1 MIRTPFISVMT
12 DAALKAAKSLRR
24 DLGEVEAL
32 QVSMKGPGDFV
43 SAADR
48 RAEKIIR
55 EALTKA
61 RPTYGLVMEE
71 SGVIEGSDGAHRW
84 HVDPL
89 DGTTNFLHGIP
100 QFCVSIGLE
109 RDGDFVAGVVYDPA
123 KDEMFVAERGKGA
136 YLNNRRIR
144 VAGRNEFSQA
154 LIGIATPHL
163 GRQGH
168 AGFLKELNVVM
179 ARAAATRRFGAAAL
193 DIAYVACGRL
203 DAFWEHSLNS
213 WDFGAASV
221 LVREAGGV
229 FSALDGKKLLVD
241 SRDVIC
247 GNETMHSEL
256 GALIKSASA

>member
-1 MIRTPFISVMT
+1 MIRSPFISVMT

-55 EALTKA
+55 EALAKA
-61 RPTYGLVMEE
+61 RPTYGLLMEE
-71 SGVIEGSDGAHRW
+71 GGNIPGTDGAHRW

-109 RDGDFVAGVVYDPA
+109 RDGDFVA
-123 KDEMFVAERGKGA
+123 ERGKGA
-136 YLNNRRIR
+136 YMNNRRIR
-144 VAGRNEFSQA
+144 VAGRRDFNQA
-154 LIGIATPHL
+154 LIGVATPHL
-163 GRQGH
+163 GRGGH
-168 AGFLKELNVVM
+168 PHFLKELGAVM
-179 ARAAATRRFGAAAL
+179 ARAAATRRLGSAAL

-203 DAFWEHSLNS
+203 DAFWERGLNS

-221 LVREAGGV
+221 LVREAGGL
-229 FSALDGKKLLVD
+229 FSTLDGKKLLVD

-247 GNETMHSEL
+247 GNETMHAEL
-256 GALIKSASA
+256 GAILKGAA

>member
-1 MIRTPFISVMT
+1 MITSPLISVMT
-12 DAALKAAKSLRR
+12 DAAHKAAKSLRR

-55 EALTKA
+55 EALAKA

-71 SGVIEGSDGAHRW
+71 GGIVEGTDGAHRW

-100 QFCVSIGLE
+100 QFSVSIGLE
-109 RDGDFVAGVVYDPA
+109 RDGDFVAGVVYDPG

-136 YLNNRRIR
+136 YMNNRRIR
-144 VAGRNEFSQA
+144 VAGRREFSLA

-163 GRQGH
+163 GRSGH
-168 AGFLKELNVVM
+168 AQFLKELQAVM
-179 ARAAATRRFGAAAL
+179 ARAAATRRLGSAAL
-193 DIAYVACGRL
+193 DIAYVACGRY
-203 DAFWEHSLNS
+203 DAFWERSLSS

-229 FSALDGKKLLVD
+229 FTALDGKKSLVD
-241 SRDVIC
+241 SHDVIC
-247 GNETMHSEL
+247 GNDTMHDEL
-256 GALIKSASA
+256 AAILKKAN

>member
-1 MIRTPFISVMT
+1 MIRSPFISVMT

-55 EALTKA
+55 DALAKA

-71 SGVIEGSDGAHRW
+71 SGSITGTDGAHRW

-136 YLNNRRIR
+136 YMNNRRIR
-144 VAGRNEFSQA
+144 VAGRRDFNLA
-154 LIGIATPHL
+154 LIGDRDAPPWTRWPPAFPQGAQRRDGARRRHEAVRVLRRSTSPTWLAGASMRSGSATST
-163 GRQGH
+163 
-168 AGFLKELNVVM
+168 AGIS
-179 ARAAATRRFGAAAL
+179 ARPRCWFARRAGSSARSTA
-193 DIAYVACGRL
+193 RN
-203 DAFWEHSLNS
+203 HS
-213 WDFGAASV
+213 
-221 LVREAGGV
+221 
-229 FSALDGKKLLVD
+229 
-241 SRDVIC
+241 
-247 GNETMHSEL
+247 
-256 GALIKSASA
+256 

>member
-1 MIRTPFISVMT
+1 MINSPSISVMT
-12 DAALKAAKSLRR
+12 DAAKKAARSLRR

-48 RAEKIIR
+48 RAEKIIS
-55 EALTKA
+55 EALLKA
-61 RPTYGLVMEE
+61 RPSFGLVMEE
-71 SGVIEGSDGAHRW
+71 GGIVEGSDKAHRW

-100 QFCVSIGLE
+100 QFCVSIALE

-144 VAGRNEFSQA
+144 VAGRRDFNLA

-163 GRQGH
+163 GRPGH
-168 AGFLKELNVVM
+168 AHFLKELGAVM
-179 ARAAATRRFGAAAL
+179 ARAAATRRLGSAAL
-193 DIAYVACGRL
+193 DIAYVACGRY
-203 DAFWEHSLNS
+203 DAFWERSLNS

-221 LVREAGGV
+221 LVREAGGM
-229 FSALDGKKLLVD
+229 FTALDGKKSLVD

-247 GNETMHSEL
+247 GNDRMHEEL
-256 GALIKSASA
+256 TAIIKSVN

>member
-1 MIRTPFISVMT
+1 MIRSPSISVMT

-71 SGVIEGSDGAHRW
+71 SGVVAGTDGAHRW

-136 YLNNRRIR
+136 YVNNRRIR
-144 VAGRNEFSQA
+144 VAGRRDFNLA
-154 LIGIATPHL
+154 LIGMATPHL
-163 GRQGH
+163 GRAGH
-168 AGFLKELNVVM
+168 PQFLK
-179 ARAAATRRFGAAAL
+179 GAAAL
-193 DIAYVACGRL
+193 DLAYVASGRL
-203 DAFWEHSLNS
+203 DAFWERSLSS

-229 FSALDGKKLLVD
+229 FTSLDGKKSLVD

-247 GNETMHSEL
+247 GNEAMHAEL
-256 GALIKSASA
+256 GAIIKSAG